1 MDCKKSDWKGNGL
14 EEQAS
19 VMSFFR
25 EEISFVY
32 VADLVC
38 VDCVDCDALL
48 PNIPI
53 ARTMT
58 DILPCLRRSYE
69 AFNLKDTRIARRDV
83 SVCGSGHGERQ
94 RMSNRGID

>member
-1 MDCKKSDWKGNGL
+1 MDWKKIDWKANGL
-14 EEQAS
+14 QEQAS
-19 VMSFFR
+19 VRSLFR

-32 VADLVC
+32 VAY

-48 PNIPI
+48 LNIPI
-53 ARTMT
+53 PRTMT
-58 DILPCLRRSYE
+58 DILLYLRRSYE